1 VRCEHLAAR
10 ANEFSR
16 ACRDKSFANIRFQSR
31 QDRGRN
37 VRSLLLIAS
46 ALFAFGATMTFEATD
61 ANAVVC
67 ARGVYRAG
75 CAGPNAAVVVR
86 KPVPVVRCTRVLV
99 NGVYVKRCV

>member
-1 VRCEHLAAR
+1 
-10 ANEFSR
+10 
-16 ACRDKSFANIRFQSR
+16 
-31 QDRGRN
+31 
-37 VRSLLLIAS
+37 
-46 ALFAFGATMTFEATD
+46 MTFAASD

>member
-1 VRCEHLAAR
+1 M
-10 ANEFSR
+10 
-16 ACRDKSFANIRFQSR
+16 
-31 QDRGRN
+31 
-37 VRSLLLIAS
+37 RSLLLIAS
-46 ALFAFGATMTFEATD
+46 ALLAFGATMTLEASD

-75 CAGPNAAVVVR
+75 CAGPNGAVVVR

>member
-1 VRCEHLAAR
+1 MNFPHVCD
-10 ANEFSR
+10 
-16 ACRDKSFANIRFQSR
+16 DKSFADIRFRSR
-31 QDRGRN
+31 QDREDN
-37 VRSLLLIAS
+37 MRSLLLVAS
-46 ALFAFGATMTFEATD
+46 ALLAFGATMTFEATD

-86 KPVPVVRCTRVLV
+86 KPAPVVRCTRVLV